1 VNELRSLIARIVKT
15 RGSVL
20 ELLLICIEIIN
31 HYRLNKVLIDF
42 YFVMIKNSNTKT
54 ETIYRF
60 LNLERATFERPF
72 RMSYL
77 SWVILGRYENGR
89 GLKDPKDTERFL
101 LSVAYSQDDNLIE
114 KILEMSADLCLRP
127 GLPEL
132 LKACLEFR
140 RNDSSWIITMNASKM
155 KVTSLDR
162 NEIRDSEFL
171 KYTKNFH
178 SQDMYFNLFDQI
190 KLSEV
195 DEDKEKFA
203 HETTCLVSCDLKYFI
218 IFSEFFCKHFR
229 IKNDHPLIFIV
240 VLENDSNLV
249 EFAKAC
255 NRLTKFAAV
264 QVRSRQAILDNLG
277 VEVTNERY
285 ILAPELM
292 IERKSNLVILDIDLK
307 IDFAVTELFMKS
319 KNCLSLPLGLSG
331 VPWGRYV
338 AGLTYFPYSNFSI
351 YFLNLMKEYF
361 SFALKHGPQWT
372 LDQATFAVVVEYVR
386 SKHINFQL
394 HDTGI
399 ELYLKAT
406 RTTPMRLRG
415 AKNRAKGSNL
425 ASMSEF

>member
-1 VNELRSLIARIVKT
+1 MCGNCVTKIIKNNKNCPFC
-15 RGSVL
+15 RGSIDMKKMIVSTKE
-20 ELLLICIEIIN
+20 ELKNKKQKKKNHKTKSEYIIDIIN
-31 HYRLNKVLIDF
+31 K
-42 YFVMIKNSNTKT
+42 KPTGK
-54 ETIYRF
+54 
-60 LNLERATFERPF
+60 
-72 RMSYL
+72 
-77 SWVILGRYENGR
+77 
-89 GLKDPKDTERFL
+89 
-101 LSVAYSQDDNLIE
+101 
-114 KILEMSADLCLRP
+114 
-127 GLPEL
+127 
-132 LKACLEFR
+132 
-140 RNDSSWIITMNASKM
+140 
-155 KVTSLDR
+155 
-162 NEIRDSEFL
+162 
-171 KYTKNFH
+171 
-178 SQDMYFNLFDQI
+178 
-190 KLSEV
+190 
-195 DEDKEKFA
+195 
-203 HETTCLVSCDLKYFI
+203 FI

-264 QVRSRQAILDNLG
+264 QVRSRKAILDNLG

-307 IDFAVTELFMKS
+307 IDFAVTELFVNS
-319 KNCLSLPLGLSG
+319 ENCVSLPMCWSG
-331 VPWGRYV
+331 VPWGRYA

-394 HDTGI
+394 HDIGI